1 MQNETLAL
9 FAVIFLICGN
19 KKIKIMKNW
28 KFYNALFVRVLFVM
42 TLFFFCVFLI
52 YKMFYYNAL
61 LIGFF
66 AVVMLFEIYFYIK
79 NKLMFYDRTLL
90 SILKNDFSTNFS
102 EENKK
107 DSFETLYLLYDALK
121 VQQQEQTSKEIVYQS
136 ILNNIETGVLI
147 LEKNNEEWNIF
158 LMNDWFSN
166 LFKVPKV
173 SHWKYLKNYL
183 PSFCNEIEKTD
194 FSELKSAISMKIEEQ
209 DLQTFILQT
218 SLTKTYNKE
227 YFIILLDSIQR
238 VIEKKEKEAWI
249 NLMKIIS
256 HELMNSLTPI
266 RALSQNLLQIVDQ
279 EKLEEDD
286 FDDIKS
292 SISTIINRSDH
303 LQFFVENYRKLAML
317 PTPTKEM
324 TPINALFEDCLRIMN
339 PILKAENIELVNE
352 INSSRSILIDKNQME
367 QVIINLITNSIY
379 ALKEKREKKM
389 FLSSY
394 TENNRFFITISDN
407 GKGIDS
413 EIRDKVF
420 LPFFTTR
427 KDGAGIGLTLS
438 KNIIEAHGGYLSYQ
452 TDEDKTSFVICL
464 I

>member
-1 MQNETLAL
+1 
-9 FAVIFLICGN
+9 
-19 KKIKIMKNW
+19 MKNW
-28 KFYNALFVRVLFVM
+28 KFYNALFARILFLM
-42 TLFFFCVFLI
+42 IPFFFCVFLT
-52 YKMFYYNAL
+52 YKELYYNAILVGFIVFIL
-61 LIGFF
+61 LSEMYFF
-66 AVVMLFEIYFYIK
+66 VKGQTL
-79 NKLMFYDRTLL
+79 FYDKMLL
-90 SILKNDFSTNFS
+90 SILQNDFLNNFP
-102 EENKK
+102 EESKK
-107 DSFETLYLLYDALK
+107 ENFRNLFLLYDKLK
-121 VQQQEQTSKEIVYQS
+121 VQRQEQTSKERIYQS
-136 ILNNIETGVLI
+136 ILNNIDTATLI
-147 LEKNNEEWNIF
+147 LEKEGEDWNLF
-158 LMNDWFSN
+158 LMNNCFSN

-173 SHWKYLKNYL
+173 SQWKYLKNYL
-183 PSFCNEIEKTD
+183 PSLCEEIEKTD
-194 FSELKSAISMKIEEQ
+194 FTELKSAISIKIEDQ
-209 DLQTFILQT
+209 DLQTFVLQT
-218 SLTKTYNKE
+218 SHTKMYDKE

-279 EKLEEDD
+279 EELEEDD
-286 FDDIKS
+286 FEDIKS

-303 LQFFVENYRKLAML
+303 LQVFVENYRKLAML
-317 PTPTKEM
+317 PTPTKKM
-324 TPINALFEDCLRIMN
+324 TPINVLFEDCLRVMS
-339 PILKAENIELVNE
+339 PILKTENIELVNE
-352 INSSRSILIDKNQME
+352 INSSRSILIDKSQME

-379 ALKEKREKKM
+379 ALKEKSEKKM

-407 GKGIDS
+407 GKGIDT

>member
-1 MQNETLAL
+1 
-9 FAVIFLICGN
+9 
-19 KKIKIMKNW
+19 MKNW

-42 TLFFFCVFLI
+42 ILIFFCFFLI
-52 YKMFYYNAL
+52 YKMFYYNAIL
-61 LIGFF
+61 VGFF
-66 AVVMLFEIYFYIK
+66 AFLMLAEMYFYVK
-79 NKLMFYDRTLL
+79 NQLVFYDKTLL
-90 SILKNDFSTNFS
+90 SILQNDFSTHFQ
-102 EENKK
+102 EENKRHN
-107 DSFETLYLLYDALK
+107 FETLYLLYDTLK
-121 VQQQEQTSKEIVYQS
+121 VKQQEQTSKELIYLS
-136 ILNNIETGVLI
+136 ILNSIDTAALI
-147 LEKNNEEWNIF
+147 LEKENDEWNIF
-158 LMNDWFSN
+158 IMNDCFSS

-173 SHWKYLKNYL
+173 SQWKYLKNYL
-183 PSFCNEIEKTD
+183 PSLCKEIEEVGFT
-194 FSELKSAISMKIEEQ
+194 ELKSAISIKIEEQ
-209 DLQTFILQT
+209 DLQTFMLQT
-218 SLTKTYNKE
+218 SFTKTYDKE

-303 LQFFVENYRKLAML
+303 LQVFVENYRRLAML
-317 PTPTKEM
+317 PTPNKKM
-324 TPINALFEDCLRIMN
+324 TPINELFDDCLQIMK
-339 PILKAENIELVNE
+339 PILKAENIELINE

-367 QVIINLITNSIY
+367 QVIINLITNSIH
-379 ALKEKREKKM
+379 ALKEKTEKKM
-389 FLSSY
+389 FLSGY

-407 GKGIDS
+407 GKGIDP

-452 TDEDKTSFVICL
+452 TDSDRTDFIICL

>member
-1 MQNETLAL
+1 MY
-9 FAVIFLICGN
+9 FFV
-19 KKIKIMKNW
+19 KNQ
-28 KFYNALFVRVLFVM
+28 LQ
-42 TLFFFCVFLI
+42 
-52 YKMFYYNAL
+52 
-61 LIGFF
+61 
-66 AVVMLFEIYFYIK
+66 
-79 NKLMFYDRTLL
+79 FYDRTLF
-90 SILKNDFSTNFS
+90 SILQNDFSTNFP
-102 EENKK
+102 EENKRDNFK
-107 DSFETLYLLYDALK
+107 SLYLLYETLK
-121 VQQQEQTSKEIVYQS
+121 VQQQEQKSKELIYRS
-136 ILNNIETGVLI
+136 LLNNIDSAALI
-147 LEKNNEEWNIF
+147 LEKENDDWNVF
-158 LMNDWFSN
+158 LMNDCFSD

-183 PSFCNEIEKTD
+183 PSLCNEIEKTE
-194 FSELKSAISMKIEEQ
+194 FGELKSAISIKIEDQ
-209 DLQTFILQT
+209 DLQTFMLQT
-218 SLTKTYNKE
+218 SRTQTYNKE
-227 YFIILLDSIQR
+227 YYIILLDSIQR

-266 RALSQNLLQIVDQ
+266 RALSQNLLHIVDQ
-279 EKLEEDD
+279 ENLEEDD

-303 LQFFVENYRKLAML
+303 LQVFVENYRKLAML
-317 PTPTKEM
+317 PTPSKQM
-324 TPINALFEDCLRIMN
+324 TPINTLFDDCLRIMS
-339 PILKAENIELVNE
+339 PILKAENIEL
-352 INSSRSILIDKNQME
+352 ISDIHSSRSILIDKNQME

-379 ALKEKREKKM
+379 ALKEKNEKKM
-389 FLSSY
+389 YVSSY

-407 GKGIDS
+407 GKGIDP
-413 EIRDKVF
+413 EIQDKVF

>member
-1 MQNETLAL
+1 
-9 FAVIFLICGN
+9 
-19 KKIKIMKNW
+19 MKNW

-42 TLFFFCVFLI
+42 ILFFVCVFLI

-61 LIGFF
+61 LVGFF
-66 AVVMLFEIYFYIK
+66 AFIFLAEMYLYVK
-79 NKLMFYDRTLL
+79 NELQFYDRTLL
-90 SILKNDFSTNFS
+90 SILQNDFSTNFP

-107 DSFETLYLLYDALK
+107 DNFKNLYLLYENLK
-121 VQQQEQTSKEIVYQS
+121 VQQQEQTSKEMIYRS
-136 ILNNIETGVLI
+136 LLNNIDTAALI
-147 LEKNNEEWNIF
+147 LEKGNEDWDIF
-158 LMNDWFSN
+158 LMNDCFSD

-183 PSFCNEIEKTD
+183 PSLCNEIEKTE
-194 FSELKSAISMKIEEQ
+194 FSELKSAISIKIEEQ
-209 DLQTFILQT
+209 DLQTFMLQT
-218 SLTKTYNKE
+218 SRTQTYNKE
-227 YFIILLDSIQR
+227 YYIILLDSIQR

-266 RALSQNLLQIVDQ
+266 RALSQNLLHIVDQ
-279 EKLEEDD
+279 ESLEEDD

-303 LQFFVENYRKLAML
+303 LQVFVENYRKLAML
-317 PTPTKEM
+317 PTPTKQM
-324 TPINALFEDCLRIMN
+324 TPINALFEDCLRIMS
-339 PILKAENIELVNE
+339 PILKAENIEL
-352 INSSRSILIDKNQME
+352 INDIHSSRSIMIDKNQME
-367 QVIINLITNSIY
+367 QVIINLITNSVY
-379 ALKEKREKKM
+379 ALKEKNEKKM
-389 FLSSY
+389 YVSSY
-394 TENNRFFITISDN
+394 TENNRFFISISDN
-407 GKGIDS
+407 GKGIDP
-413 EIRDKVF
+413 EIQDKIF

>member
-1 MQNETLAL
+1 MEQK
-9 FAVIFLICGN
+9 N
-19 KKIKIMKNW
+19 KGMKNW
-28 KFYNALFVRVLFVM
+28 KFYNAFFVRVLFVM
-42 TLFFFCVFLI
+42 ILFFCCFFLI

-61 LIGFF
+61 LVGFF
-66 AVVMLFEIYFYIK
+66 AFLMLAEMYFYVK
-79 NKLMFYDRTLL
+79 NQLQFYDRTLL
-90 SILKNDFSTNFS
+90 SILKNDFSTNFP
-102 EENKK
+102 EENKRDNFK
-107 DSFETLYLLYDALK
+107 SLYLLYETLK
-121 VQQQEQTSKEIVYQS
+121 EQQQEQTSKELIYRS
-136 ILNNIETGVLI
+136 LLNNIDTAALI
-147 LEKNNEEWNIF
+147 LEKENEDWNIF
-158 LMNDWFSN
+158 LMNDCFSD

-183 PSFCNEIEKTD
+183 PSLCLEIEKTD
-194 FSELKSAISMKIEEQ
+194 FSELKAAISIKIEEQ
-209 DLQTFILQT
+209 DLQTFMLQT
-218 SLTKTYNKE
+218 SRTQSYKKE

-266 RALSQNLLQIVDQ
+266 RALSQNLLHIVDQ
-279 EKLEEDD
+279 DKLEEDD
-286 FDDIKS
+286 FEDIKS

-303 LQFFVENYRKLAML
+303 LQVFVENYRKLAML
-317 PTPTKEM
+317 PTPTKQM
-324 TPINALFEDCLRIMN
+324 TPINSLFEDCIRIMN
-339 PILKAENIELVNE
+339 PILKQENIEL
-352 INSSRSILIDKNQME
+352 INDIHSSRSILIDKNQME
-367 QVIINLITNSIY
+367 QVIINLITNSVY
-379 ALKEKREKKM
+379 ALKEKIEKKM
-389 FLSSY
+389 YISSY

-407 GKGIDS
+407 GRGIDP
-413 EIRDKVF
+413 EIQDKVF

>member
-1 MQNETLAL
+1 M
-9 FAVIFLICGN
+9 V
-19 KKIKIMKNW
+19 
-28 KFYNALFVRVLFVM
+28 
-42 TLFFFCVFLI
+42 
-52 YKMFYYNAL
+52 
-61 LIGFF
+61 GFF
-66 AVVMLFEIYFYIK
+66 AILMLSEMYFYVK
-79 NKLMFYDRTLL
+79 NRLLFYDRTLL
-90 SILKNDFSTNFS
+90 SMLQNDFTTNFP

-107 DSFETLYLLYDALK
+107 DNFKNLYLLYDTLK
-121 VQQQEQTSKEIVYQS
+121 VQQQELTSKELIYQS
-136 ILNNIETGVLI
+136 ILNSIDTAALI
-147 LEKNNEEWNIF
+147 LEKENEEWNIF
-158 LMNDWFSN
+158 LMNDCFSS
-166 LFKVPKV
+166 LFKVPKI
-173 SHWKYLKNYL
+173 SHWNYLKNYL
-183 PSFCNEIEKTD
+183 PSLCNEIEKIGFT
-194 FSELKSAISMKIEEQ
+194 ELKSAISIKIEDQ
-209 DLQTFILQT
+209 DLQTFMLQT
-218 SLTKTYNKE
+218 SLTKTYDKE

-303 LQFFVENYRKLAML
+303 LQVFVENYRKLAML
-317 PTPTKEM
+317 PTPTKKM
-324 TPINALFEDCLRIMN
+324 TPINTLFEDCLRIMN

-379 ALKEKREKKM
+379 ALKDREEKRM

-394 TENNRFFITISDN
+394 TEDNRFFIIISDN
-407 GKGIDS
+407 GKGIDP
-413 EIRDKVF
+413 EIREKVF

-452 TDEDKTSFVICL
+452 TQNDKTDFVICL

>member
-1 MQNETLAL
+1 
-9 FAVIFLICGN
+9 
-19 KKIKIMKNW
+19 MKNW

-42 TLFFFCVFLI
+42 TLLFFCVFLI
-52 YKMFYYNAL
+52 YNKFNYNAL
-61 LIGFF
+61 LVGFF
-66 AVVMLFEIYFYIK
+66 AIIMLAEMYFYVK
-79 NKLMFYDRTLL
+79 NRVLFYDRTLL
-90 SILKNDFSTNFS
+90 SILQNDFTTNFP

-107 DSFETLYLLYDALK
+107 DGFKSLYLLYETLK
-121 VQQQEQTSKEIVYQS
+121 VQQQEQTSKEVVYQS
-136 ILNNIETGVLI
+136 ILNSIDTGTLI
-147 LEKNNEEWNIF
+147 LEKENEEWNIF
-158 LMNDWFSN
+158 LMNDCFSD

-173 SHWKYLKNYL
+173 THWKYLKNYL
-183 PSFCNEIEKTD
+183 PSLCNEIESLGFK
-194 FSELKSAISMKIEEQ
+194 ELKSAISIKIEEQ
-209 DLQTFILQT
+209 DLQTFMLQT

-279 EKLEEDD
+279 EELEKDD
-286 FDDIKS
+286 FEDIKS

-303 LQFFVENYRKLAML
+303 LQVFVENYRKLAML
-317 PTPTKEM
+317 PTPNKQM
-324 TPINALFEDCLRIMN
+324 TPINALFDDCLRIMN
-339 PILKAENIELVNE
+339 PILKSENIQLINE

-379 ALKEKREKKM
+379 ALKDKVEKKM

-407 GKGIDS
+407 GKGIDP

-452 TDEDKTSFVICL
+452 TDEEKTEFVICL

>member
-1 MQNETLAL
+1 MKNQKLYNGL
-9 FAVIFLICGN
+9 FARVLLIMIFFFGCLFLIG
-19 KKIKIMKNW
+19 KG
-28 KFYNALFVRVLFVM
+28 
-42 TLFFFCVFLI
+42 
-52 YKMFYYNAL
+52 FYYNAVLAGLFGIVL
-61 LIGFF
+61 L
-66 AVVMLFEIYFYIK
+66 VELYFYIK
-79 NKLMFYDRTLL
+79 NQFSFYDKILL
-90 SILKNDFSTNFS
+90 SILRNDFSANFP

-107 DSFETLYLLYDALK
+107 NNFRNLYLLYDTLK
-121 VQQQEQTSKEIVYQS
+121 FQKQEQTSKELIYRS
-136 ILNNIETGVLI
+136 ILDNIDTAALI
-147 LEKNNEEWNIF
+147 LEKEDEDWNIF
-158 LMNDWFSN
+158 MMNDCFSD

-183 PSFCNEIEKTD
+183 PSLCDEIEKVGFTD
-194 FSELKSAISMKIEEQ
+194 IKSAISIKIEDQ
-209 DLQTFILQT
+209 DLQTFVLQT
-218 SLTKTYNKE
+218 SQTQTYDKE

-279 EKLEEDD
+279 EKLEEED

-303 LQFFVENYRKLAML
+303 LQVFVENYRKLAML
-317 PTPTKEM
+317 PTPNKQM
-324 TPINALFEDCLRIMN
+324 TPINALFDDCLRIMN
-339 PILKAENIELVNE
+339 PILKDENIELINE
-352 INSSRSILIDKNQME
+352 IKSSRSILIDKNQME

-379 ALKEKREKKM
+379 ALKEKTDKKM

-394 TENNRFFITISDN
+394 TDNNRFFIVISDN
-407 GKGIDS
+407 GKGIDP
-413 EIRDKVF
+413 IIKDKVF

-438 KNIIEAHGGYLSYQ
+438 KNIIEAHGGYLSCQ
-452 TDEDKTSFVICL
+452 TDEDKTDFVICL

>member
-1 MQNETLAL
+1 
-9 FAVIFLICGN
+9 
-19 KKIKIMKNW
+19 
-28 KFYNALFVRVLFVM
+28 
-42 TLFFFCVFLI
+42 
-52 YKMFYYNAL
+52 MFYFNAIL
-61 LIGFF
+61 VGSFALI
-66 AVVMLFEIYFYIK
+66 MLAEMYFYVK
-79 NKLMFYDRTLL
+79 SKLQFYDRTLL
-90 SILKNDFSTNFS
+90 SILQDDFSTNFP
-102 EENKK
+102 EENKRDNFK
-107 DSFETLYLLYDALK
+107 SLYALYEALK
-121 VQQQEQTSKEIVYQS
+121 SRHQEQTSKELIYQS
-136 ILNNIETGVLI
+136 LLNNIDTAAVI
-147 LEKNNEEWNIF
+147 LEKEDEDWKIF
-158 LMNDWFSN
+158 LMNDCFSR

-183 PSFCNEIEKTD
+183 PSLCYEIEKKE
-194 FSELKSAISMKIEEQ
+194 FSELKSAVSIKIEDQ

-218 SLTKTYNKE
+218 SRTQTYKKE

-286 FDDIKS
+286 FEDIKS

-303 LQFFVENYRKLAML
+303 LQDFVESYRKLAML
-317 PTPTKEM
+317 PTPVKAM
-324 TPINALFEDCLRIMN
+324 TQINALFDDCLRVTN
-339 PILKAENIELVNE
+339 PILKSENIQLINE

-379 ALKEKREKKM
+379 ALKKRSEKKL

-394 TENNRFFITISDN
+394 TENNRFFIIISDN
-407 GKGIDS
+407 GKGIDP
-413 EIRDKVF
+413 EIQDKIF

>member
-1 MQNETLAL
+1 M
-9 FAVIFLICGN
+9 IP
-19 KKIKIMKNW
+19 
-28 KFYNALFVRVLFVM
+28 
-42 TLFFFCVFLI
+42 FFFCVFLI
-52 YKMFYYNAL
+52 YKTFYYNAL
-61 LIGFF
+61 LVGF
-66 AVVMLFEIYFYIK
+66 VVLLLLAEMYFFVK
-79 NKLMFYDRTLL
+79 NQSLFYDKMLL
-90 SILKNDFSTNFS
+90 SILQNDFSSNFPK
-102 EENKK
+102 EQKTDNFKNL
-107 DSFETLYLLYDALK
+107 FLLYDKLRF
-121 VQQQEQTSKEIVYQS
+121 QRQEQTSKERIYQS
-136 ILNNIETGVLI
+136 ILNNIDTATLI
-147 LEKNNEEWNIF
+147 LEKEGEDWNLF
-158 LMNDWFSN
+158 LMNDCFSN

-183 PSFCNEIEKTD
+183 PSLCEEIEKMGFT
-194 FSELKSAISMKIEEQ
+194 ELKSAISIKIEEQ
-209 DLQTFILQT
+209 DLQTFMLQT
-218 SLTKTYNKE
+218 SHTKTYDKE

-279 EKLEEDD
+279 EALEEDD
-286 FDDIKS
+286 FEDIKS

-303 LQFFVENYRKLAML
+303 LQAFVENYRKLAML
-317 PTPTKEM
+317 PTPTKKM
-324 TPINALFEDCLRIMN
+324 TSINVLFEDCLRVMS
-339 PILKAENIELVNE
+339 PILKAENVELVNE
-352 INSSRSILIDKNQME
+352 INSSRSILIDKSQME

-379 ALKEKREKKM
+379 ALKEKNEKKM
-389 FLSSY
+389 FLSAY

-407 GKGIDS
+407 GKGIDT

-452 TDEDKTSFVICL
+452 TDEDRTSFVICL

>member
-1 MQNETLAL
+1 
-9 FAVIFLICGN
+9 
-19 KKIKIMKNW
+19 
-28 KFYNALFVRVLFVM
+28 
-42 TLFFFCVFLI
+42 
-52 YKMFYYNAL
+52 MFYYNAL
-61 LIGFF
+61 LVGFF
-66 AVVMLFEIYFYIK
+66 AFIFLAEMYFYVK
-79 NKLMFYDRTLL
+79 NELQFYDRTLL
-90 SILKNDFSTNFS
+90 SILQNDFSTNFP

-107 DSFETLYLLYDALK
+107 DNFKNLYLLYENLK
-121 VQQQEQTSKEIVYQS
+121 VQQQEQTSKEMIYRS
-136 ILNNIETGVLI
+136 LLNNIDTAALI
-147 LEKNNEEWNIF
+147 LERENEDWDIF
-158 LMNDWFSN
+158 LMNDCFSD

-183 PSFCNEIEKTD
+183 PSLCNEIEKTD
-194 FSELKSAISMKIEEQ
+194 FSELKSAISIKIEEE
-209 DLQTFILQT
+209 DLQTFMLQT
-218 SLTKTYNKE
+218 SRTQTYNKE

-266 RALSQNLLQIVDQ
+266 RALSQNLLHIVDQ
-279 EKLEEDD
+279 ESLEEDD

-303 LQFFVENYRKLAML
+303 LQVFVENYRKLAML
-317 PTPTKEM
+317 PTPTKQM
-324 TPINALFEDCLRIMN
+324 TPINALFEDCLRIMS
-339 PILKAENIELVNE
+339 PILKAESIEL
-352 INSSRSILIDKNQME
+352 INDIHSSRSIMIDKNQME
-367 QVIINLITNSIY
+367 QVIINLITNSVY
-379 ALKEKREKKM
+379 ALKEKNEKKM
-389 FLSSY
+389 YVSSY
-394 TENNRFFITISDN
+394 TENNRFFISISDN
-407 GKGIDS
+407 GKGIDP
-413 EIRDKVF
+413 EIQDKIF

>member
-1 MQNETLAL
+1 
-9 FAVIFLICGN
+9 
-19 KKIKIMKNW
+19 
-28 KFYNALFVRVLFVM
+28 M
-42 TLFFFCVFLI
+42 TLFFVCVFLI
-52 YKMFYYNAL
+52 YKMFYHNAL
-61 LIGFF
+61 LVGFF
-66 AVVMLFEIYFYIK
+66 GVVMLFEIYFYIK
-79 NKLMFYDRTLL
+79 NRVLFYDRTLL
-90 SILKNDFSTNFS
+90 SMLQKDFSTNFP
-102 EENKK
+102 EENKR
-107 DSFETLYLLYDALK
+107 DSFKNLYLLYESLK

-136 ILNNIETGVLI
+136 ILNSIETGVLI
-147 LEKNNEEWNIF
+147 LEKENQEWNIF
-158 LMNDWFSN
+158 LMNDCFSS
-166 LFKVPKV
+166 LFNVPKV

-183 PSFCNEIEKTD
+183 PSLCNEIEKTE
-194 FSELKSAISMKIEEQ
+194 FSELKSAISIKIEEQ

-227 YFIILLDSIQR
+227 YYIILLDSIQR

-303 LQFFVENYRKLAML
+303 LQVFVENYRKLAML
-317 PTPTKEM
+317 PTPTKVM
-324 TPINALFEDCLRIMN
+324 TPINILFEDCLRIMN
-339 PILKAENIELVNE
+339 PILKAENIELINE

-379 ALKEKREKKM
+379 ALKEKEEKKM

-452 TDEDKTSFVICL
+452 TDEEKTSFVICL

>member
-1 MQNETLAL
+1 
-9 FAVIFLICGN
+9 
-19 KKIKIMKNW
+19 
-28 KFYNALFVRVLFVM
+28 
-42 TLFFFCVFLI
+42 
-52 YKMFYYNAL
+52 MFYFNAIL
-61 LIGFF
+61 VGSFALI
-66 AVVMLFEIYFYIK
+66 MLAEMYFYVK
-79 NKLMFYDRTLL
+79 SKLQFYDRTLL
-90 SILKNDFSTNFS
+90 SILQDDFSTNFP
-102 EENKK
+102 EENKRDNFK
-107 DSFETLYLLYDALK
+107 SLYALYEALK
-121 VQQQEQTSKEIVYQS
+121 SRHQEQTSKELIYQS
-136 ILNNIETGVLI
+136 LLNNIDTAAVI
-147 LEKNNEEWNIF
+147 LEKEDEDWKIF
-158 LMNDWFSN
+158 LMFVCFSR

-183 PSFCNEIEKTD
+183 PSLCYEIEKKE
-194 FSELKSAISMKIEEQ
+194 FSELKSAVSIKIEDQ

-218 SLTKTYNKE
+218 SRTQTYKKE

-286 FDDIKS
+286 FEDIKS

-303 LQFFVENYRKLAML
+303 LQDFVESYRKLAML
-317 PTPTKEM
+317 PTPVKEM
-324 TPINALFEDCLRIMN
+324 TQINALFDDCLRVMN
-339 PILKAENIELVNE
+339 PILKSENIQLINE

-379 ALKEKREKKM
+379 ALKKRSEKKL

-394 TENNRFFITISDN
+394 TENNRFFIIISDN
-407 GKGIDS
+407 GKGIDP
-413 EIRDKVF
+413 EIQDKIF

>member
-1 MQNETLAL
+1 
-9 FAVIFLICGN
+9 
-19 KKIKIMKNW
+19 MKNW
-28 KFYNALFVRVLFVM
+28 KFHNALFIRVVFVIL
-42 TLFFFCVFLI
+42 LFFLCIFLI
-52 YKMFYYNAL
+52 FKMFYYNAILVVAFTL
-61 LIGFF
+61 LMV
-66 AVVMLFEIYFYIK
+66 AEMYFYVR
-79 NKLMFYDRTLL
+79 NQSQFYDRTLL
-90 SILKNDFSTNFS
+90 SILHNDFSNHFPEGS
-102 EENKK
+102 KK
-107 DSFETLYLLYDALK
+107 DNFKNLHLLYETLK
-121 VQQQEQTSKEIVYQS
+121 VQQQEQTSKELIYLS
-136 ILNNIETGVLI
+136 LLNNIDTAALI
-147 LEKNNEEWNIF
+147 LEKENHDWNIF
-158 LMNDWFSN
+158 LMNDCFSD

-173 SHWKYLKNYL
+173 SHWQYLKNYL
-183 PSFCNEIEKTD
+183 PSLCTEVEKME
-194 FSELKSAISMKIEEQ
+194 FSEIKSAISIKIEEQ

-218 SLTKTYNKE
+218 SRTQTYNKE

-286 FDDIKS
+286 FEDIKS

-303 LQFFVENYRKLAML
+303 LQVFVENYRKLAML

-324 TPINALFEDCLRIMN
+324 VSINLLFEDCLRVMN
-339 PILKAENIELVNE
+339 PILKAENIEL
-352 INSSRSILIDKNQME
+352 INDIHSSRSIFIDKNQME

-379 ALKEKREKKM
+379 ALKENSEKKIYV
-389 FLSSY
+389 SSY
-394 TENNRFFITISDN
+394 TENNRFFISISDN

-438 KNIIEAHGGYLSYQ
+438 KNIIEAHGGYLSFQ
-452 TDEDKTSFVICL
+452 TDEDKTSFIICL

>member
-1 MQNETLAL
+1 
-9 FAVIFLICGN
+9 
-19 KKIKIMKNW
+19 MKNW
-28 KFYNALFVRVLFVM
+28 KFYNALFARVLFVM
-42 TLFFFCVFLI
+42 ILFFVCVFLI

-61 LIGFF
+61 LVGFF
-66 AVVMLFEIYFYIK
+66 AFIFLAEMYFYIK
-79 NKLMFYDRTLL
+79 NELQFYDRTLL
-90 SILKNDFSTNFS
+90 SILKNDFSTNFP

-107 DSFETLYLLYDALK
+107 DNFKSLYLLYENLK
-121 VQQQEQTSKEIVYQS
+121 VQQQEQTSKEMIYRS
-136 ILNNIETGVLI
+136 LLNNIDTAALI
-147 LEKNNEEWNIF
+147 LEKENEDWDIF
-158 LMNDWFSN
+158 LMNDCFSD

-183 PSFCNEIEKTD
+183 PSLCNEIEKTD
-194 FSELKSAISMKIEEQ
+194 FSELKSAISIKIEEQ
-209 DLQTFILQT
+209 DLQTFMLQT
-218 SLTKTYNKE
+218 SKTQTYNKE
-227 YFIILLDSIQR
+227 YYIILLDSIQR

-266 RALSQNLLQIVDQ
+266 RALSQNLLHIVDQ
-279 EKLEEDD
+279 ESLEEDD

-303 LQFFVENYRKLAML
+303 LQVFVENYRKLAML
-317 PTPTKEM
+317 PTPTKQM
-324 TPINALFEDCLRIMN
+324 TPINSLFEDCLRIMS
-339 PILKAENIELVNE
+339 PILKAENIEL
-352 INSSRSILIDKNQME
+352 INDIHSSRSIMIDKNQME
-367 QVIINLITNSIY
+367 QVIINLITNSVS
-379 ALKEKREKKM
+379 ALKEKNEKKM
-389 FLSSY
+389 YLSSY
-394 TENNRFFITISDN
+394 TENNRFFISISDN
-407 GKGIDS
+407 GKGIDP
-413 EIRDKVF
+413 EIQDKIF

>member
-1 MQNETLAL
+1 
-9 FAVIFLICGN
+9 
-19 KKIKIMKNW
+19 MKNW

-42 TLFFFCVFLI
+42 ILFLFCVFLI
-52 YKMFYYNAL
+52 YKMFYYNAFL
-61 LIGFF
+61 VGFF
-66 AVVMLFEIYFYIK
+66 AILMLSEMYFYVK
-79 NKLMFYDRTLL
+79 NRLLFYDRTLL
-90 SILKNDFSTNFS
+90 SILKNDFTTNFP
-102 EENKK
+102 EEHKK
-107 DSFETLYLLYDALK
+107 DNFKNLYLLYDTLK
-121 VQQQEQTSKEIVYQS
+121 VQQQELTSKELIYQS
-136 ILNNIETGVLI
+136 ILNNIDTAALI
-147 LEKNNEEWNIF
+147 LEKENEEWNIF
-158 LMNDWFSN
+158 LMNDCFSS
-166 LFKVPKV
+166 LFKVPKI
-173 SHWKYLKNYL
+173 SHWNYLRNYL
-183 PSFCNEIEKTD
+183 PSLCNEIEKIGFT
-194 FSELKSAISMKIEEQ
+194 ELKSAISIKIEDQ

-303 LQFFVENYRKLAML
+303 LQVFVENYRKLAML
-317 PTPTKEM
+317 PTPTKKM
-324 TPINALFEDCLRIMN
+324 TSINTLFEDCLRIMT

-379 ALKEKREKKM
+379 ALKDREEKRM

-394 TENNRFFITISDN
+394 TENNRFFIIISDN
-407 GKGIDS
+407 GKGIDP
-413 EIRDKVF
+413 EIREKVF

-452 TDEDKTSFVICL
+452 TENDKTDFVICL

>member
-1 MQNETLAL
+1 
-9 FAVIFLICGN
+9 
-19 KKIKIMKNW
+19 MKNL
-28 KFYNALFVRVLFVM
+28 KFYNALFLRILCIMV
-42 TLFFFCVFLI
+42 LFFFCVFLI
-52 YKMFYYNAL
+52 YKGLYYNAIL
-61 LIGFF
+61 VGFF
-66 AVVMLFEIYFYIK
+66 AVILISEMYVAIK
-79 NKLMFYDRTLL
+79 NRLLFYDKTLL
-90 SILKNDFSTNFS
+90 SILQNDFSTNFP
-102 EENKK
+102 EEYKK
-107 DSFETLYLLYDALK
+107 ENFKTLYLLYNTLK
-121 VQQQEQTSKEIVYQS
+121 VKEQEQVSKELIYQS
-136 ILNNIETGVLI
+136 ILDNIDTATLI
-147 LEKNNEEWNIF
+147 LEKENDEWHIF
-158 LMNDWFSN
+158 LMNDCFSN

-183 PSFCNEIEKTD
+183 PSLCTEIEKLGFT
-194 FSELKSAISMKIEEQ
+194 ELKSAISIKIEEQ
-209 DLQTFILQT
+209 DLQTFVLQT
-218 SLTKTYNKE
+218 SHTKTYDKE

-266 RALSQNLLQIVDQ
+266 RALSQNLLHIVDQ
-279 EKLEEDD
+279 EQLVEED
-286 FDDIKS
+286 FEDIKS

-303 LQFFVENYRKLAML
+303 LQVFVENYRKLAML
-317 PTPTKEM
+317 PTPTKVM
-324 TPINALFEDCLRIMN
+324 TPINALFEDCMRIMS
-339 PILKAENIELVNE
+339 PILKAENIELINE

-367 QVIINLITNSIY
+367 QVIINLITNSVY
-379 ALKEKREKKM
+379 ALKEKSEKKM

-407 GKGIDS
+407 GKGIDN

-452 TDEDKTSFVICL
+452 TDEDRTSFVICL

>member
-1 MQNETLAL
+1 MAGKN
-9 FAVIFLICGN
+9 N
-19 KKIKIMKNW
+19 KSMKNW
-28 KFYNALFVRVLFVM
+28 KFHNAFFIRVLFVM
-42 TLFFFCVFLI
+42 MLFFFCFFLI
-52 YKMFYYNAL
+52 YKMFYFNAIL
-61 LIGFF
+61 VGSFALI
-66 AVVMLFEIYFYIK
+66 MLAEMYFYVK
-79 NKLMFYDRTLL
+79 SKLQFYDRTLL
-90 SILKNDFSTNFS
+90 SILQDDFSTNFP

-107 DSFETLYLLYDALK
+107 DNFKSLYALYEALK
-121 VQQQEQTSKEIVYQS
+121 SRHQEQTSKELIYQS
-136 ILNNIETGVLI
+136 LLNNIDTAAVI
-147 LEKNNEEWNIF
+147 LEKEDEDWKIF
-158 LMNDWFSN
+158 LMNDCFSR

-183 PSFCNEIEKTD
+183 PSLCYEIEKKE
-194 FSELKSAISMKIEEQ
+194 FSELKSAVSIKIEDQ

-218 SLTKTYNKE
+218 SRTQTYKKE

-286 FDDIKS
+286 FEDIKS

-303 LQFFVENYRKLAML
+303 LQDFVESYRKLAML
-317 PTPTKEM
+317 PTPVKEM
-324 TPINALFEDCLRIMN
+324 TQINALFDDCLRVMN
-339 PILKAENIELVNE
+339 PVLKSENIKLINE

-379 ALKEKREKKM
+379 ALKGKREKQL

-394 TENNRFFITISDN
+394 TENNRFFIIISDN
-407 GKGIDS
+407 GKGIDP
-413 EIRDKVF
+413 EIQDKIF

>member
-1 MQNETLAL
+1 
-9 FAVIFLICGN
+9 
-19 KKIKIMKNW
+19 MKNW
-28 KFYNALFVRVLFVM
+28 KFYNALFLRVLFVM
-42 TLFFFCVFLI
+42 ILFLFCVFLI

-61 LIGFF
+61 LVGFF
-66 AVVMLFEIYFYIK
+66 VVVMLFEMYFYVK
-79 NKLMFYDRTLL
+79 NRLLFYDRTLL
-90 SILKNDFSTNFS
+90 SMLQKDFSTNFP

-107 DSFETLYLLYDALK
+107 GNFQTLYLLYDALK
-121 VQQQEQTSKEIVYQS
+121 AQQQDQSSKEIVYQS
-136 ILNNIETGVLI
+136 ILNSIDTAALI
-147 LEKNNEEWNIF
+147 LEKEDEEWNIF
-158 LMNDWFSN
+158 LMNDCFSS
-166 LFKVPKV
+166 LFKVPKI

-183 PSFCNEIEKTD
+183 PSLCSEIENVG
-194 FSELKSAISMKIEEQ
+194 FSDLKSAISIKIEEQ

-218 SLTKTYNKE
+218 SRTKTYNKE

-279 EKLEEDD
+279 EKLEDDD

-303 LQFFVENYRKLAML
+303 LQVFVENYRRLAML
-317 PTPTKEM
+317 PTPTKVM
-324 TPINALFEDCLRIMN
+324 TPINSLFEDCVRIMS
-339 PILKAENIELVNE
+339 PILKAENIELINE

-367 QVIINLITNSIY
+367 QVIINLITNSIHS
-379 ALKEKREKKM
+379 LKEKAEKKI

-407 GKGIDS
+407 GKGIDP

>member
-1 MQNETLAL
+1 
-9 FAVIFLICGN
+9 
-19 KKIKIMKNW
+19 MKNW

-42 TLFFFCVFLI
+42 ILFFFCVFLI
-52 YKMFYYNAL
+52 YKMFYYNAFL
-61 LIGFF
+61 VGVF
-66 AVVMLFEIYFYIK
+66 AVVMLIEMYFFVK
-79 NKLMFYDRTLL
+79 NQLLFYDRTLL
-90 SILKNDFSTNFS
+90 SMLQNDFTTNFP
-102 EENKK
+102 EEHKK
-107 DSFETLYLLYDALK
+107 DNFKNLYLLYDTLK
-121 VQQQEQTSKEIVYQS
+121 VQQQELTSKELIYQS
-136 ILNNIETGVLI
+136 ILNSIDTAALI
-147 LEKNNEEWNIF
+147 LEKENEEWNIF
-158 LMNDWFSN
+158 LMNDCFSS

-173 SHWKYLKNYL
+173 SHWNYLRNYL
-183 PSFCNEIEKTD
+183 PSLCNEIEKIGFT
-194 FSELKSAISMKIEEQ
+194 ELKSAISIKIEDQ

-303 LQFFVENYRKLAML
+303 LQVFVENYRKLAML
-317 PTPTKEM
+317 PTPTKKM
-324 TPINALFEDCLRIMN
+324 TPINTLFEDCLRIMN
-339 PILKAENIELVNE
+339 PILKAENIELINE
-352 INSSRSILIDKNQME
+352 INSSRSVLIDKNQME

-379 ALKEKREKKM
+379 ALKDQKEKRM

-394 TENNRFFITISDN
+394 TENNRFFIIISDN
-407 GKGIDS
+407 GKGIDP
-413 EIRDKVF
+413 EIREKVF

-452 TDEDKTSFVICL
+452 TENDKTDFVICL

>member
-1 MQNETLAL
+1 M
-9 FAVIFLICGN
+9 
-19 KKIKIMKNW
+19 
-28 KFYNALFVRVLFVM
+28 
-42 TLFFFCVFLI
+42 
-52 YKMFYYNAL
+52 
-61 LIGFF
+61 
-66 AVVMLFEIYFYIK
+66 YFYVK
-79 NKLMFYDRTLL
+79 NQLQFYDRTLF
-90 SILKNDFSTNFS
+90 SILKNDFTTNFP
-102 EENKK
+102 EENRR
-107 DSFETLYLLYDALK
+107 DNFESLYLLYETLK
-121 VQQQEQTSKEIVYQS
+121 VQQQEQTSKELIYRS
-136 ILNNIETGVLI
+136 LLNNIDTAALI
-147 LEKNNEEWNIF
+147 LEKENDDWNIF
-158 LMNDWFSN
+158 LMNDCFSDM
-166 LFKVPKV
+166 FKVPKV

-183 PSFCNEIEKTD
+183 PALCLEIEKTE
-194 FSELKSAISMKIEEQ
+194 FSELKSAISIKIEEQ
-209 DLQTFILQT
+209 DLQTFMLQT
-218 SLTKTYNKE
+218 SRTQSYNKE

-266 RALSQNLLQIVDQ
+266 RALSQNLLHIVDQ

-303 LQFFVENYRKLAML
+303 LQVFVENYRKLAML
-317 PTPTKEM
+317 PTPTKVM
-324 TPINALFEDCLRIMN
+324 TPIKELFDDCLKVMS
-339 PILKAENIELVNE
+339 PILKSENIEL
-352 INSSRSILIDKNQME
+352 INDIHSSRSILIDKNQME

-379 ALKEKREKKM
+379 ALKEKTDKKM
-389 FLSSY
+389 FVSSY
-394 TENNRFFITISDN
+394 TENNRFFISISDN
-407 GKGIDS
+407 GKGIPS
-413 EIRDKVF
+413 EIQDKVF

>member
-1 MQNETLAL
+1 M
-9 FAVIFLICGN
+9 
-19 KKIKIMKNW
+19 
-28 KFYNALFVRVLFVM
+28 
-42 TLFFFCVFLI
+42 
-52 YKMFYYNAL
+52 
-61 LIGFF
+61 
-66 AVVMLFEIYFYIK
+66 YFYVK
-79 NKLMFYDRTLL
+79 NQLQFYDRTLL
-90 SILKNDFSTNFS
+90 SILQKDFSTHFP

-107 DSFETLYLLYDALK
+107 DNFKSLYLLYETLK
-121 VQQQEQTSKEIVYQS
+121 VQQQEQTSKEMIYRS
-136 ILNNIETGVLI
+136 LLNNIDTAALI
-147 LEKNNEEWNIF
+147 LEKENDDWTVF
-158 LMNDWFSN
+158 LMNDCFSQ
-166 LFKVPKV
+166 LFKVPKI
-173 SHWKYLKNYL
+173 SHWKYLQNYL
-183 PSFCNEIEKTD
+183 PSLCNEIEKTG
-194 FSELKSAISMKIEEQ
+194 FSELKMAISIKIEEQ
-209 DLQTFILQT
+209 DLQTFMLQT
-218 SLTKTYNKE
+218 SRTQTYNKE

-279 EKLEEDD
+279 EQLEDD
-286 FDDIKS
+286 DFEDIKS

-303 LQFFVENYRKLAML
+303 LQVFVENYRKLAML
-317 PTPTKEM
+317 PTPTKQM
-324 TPINALFEDCLRIMN
+324 TPINALFEDCLRIMS
-339 PILKAENIELVNE
+339 PILRAENIEL
-352 INSSRSILIDKNQME
+352 INDVHSSRSIMMDKNQME

-379 ALKEKREKKM
+379 ALKEKEKKKM
-389 FLSSY
+389 YVSSY

-407 GKGIDS
+407 GKGIDP
-413 EIRDKVF
+413 EIQDKVF

>member
-1 MQNETLAL
+1 
-9 FAVIFLICGN
+9 
-19 KKIKIMKNW
+19 MKNW
-28 KFYNALFVRVLFVM
+28 KFYNALFLRVVFVM
-42 TLFFFCVFLI
+42 ALFLGSALLL
-52 YKMFYYNAL
+52 YKGFQYNAL
-61 LIGFF
+61 LVGIFVLIFLIEMYFF
-66 AVVMLFEIYFYIK
+66 VK
-79 NKLMFYDRTLL
+79 NQLLFYDKTIN
-90 SILKNDFSTNFS
+90 SILHDDFSAHFP
-102 EENKK
+102 EEYKK
-107 DSFETLYLLYDALK
+107 DNFNSLYLLYDTLK
-121 VQQQEQTSKEIVYQS
+121 VQKQEQISKELIYRS
-136 ILNNIETGVLI
+136 ILNSIDTAALI
-147 LEKNNEEWNIF
+147 LEKENDDWSIF
-158 LMNDWFSN
+158 IMNDCFSN

-183 PSFCNEIEKTD
+183 PGLCNEIENVD
-194 FSELKSAISMKIEEQ
+194 FSELKTAISIKIEDQ
-209 DLQTFILQT
+209 DLQTFMLQT
-218 SLTKTYNKE
+218 SLTQTYNKE

-266 RALSQNLLQIVDQ
+266 RALSQNLLHIVDQ
-279 EKLEEDD
+279 DELEDD
-286 FDDIKS
+286 DFEDIKS

-317 PTPTKEM
+317 PTPNKQM
-324 TPINALFEDCLRIMN
+324 TPINALFEDCLRIMS
-339 PILKAENIELVNE
+339 PILKEERIELMNE
-352 INSSRSILIDKNQME
+352 IHSSRSIMIDKNQME
-367 QVIINLITNSIY
+367 QVIINLITNSIH
-379 ALKEKREKKM
+379 ALKEKTEKKLM
-389 FLSSY
+389 ISSY
-394 TENNRFFITISDN
+394 TENNRFFIVISDN
-407 GKGIDS
+407 GKGVDA